1 MIVVD
6 MPADVKSHWPS
17 DGTMGHAD
25 GAGRKASGQFLW
37 ALGSKSCNNIINE
50 IYGNNGFALT
60 NLREYLI
67 ALGLDIEEDTSLR
80 VGYHRQVNRNEKR
93 KLYKLPLDNKAYFKQ
108 VKLRETVKDE
118 EKKAFNGLENTK
130 LISAEFQKM
139 IAQGGGFLEIP
150 FKLEYS
156 TFRKARINS
165 NTFAKLNKEHGY
177 SSFAETGHS
186 YTDPSG
192 VKHPTYAMPIM
203 SKAVREGFSAVD
215 GSKKPHE
222 YTSAYTK
229 IYLDSIKYIAIERAV
244 CKLKKNKKMSEEQQ
258 QAVAKLEEKMRKLE
272 KDAQK
277 QYDDVVSSIIEDK
290 IDTKENL
297 IGKGCMTARIPNAAT
312 AVWSADPNLN
322 INEVAMSL
330 EHAKSLMLCDKDG
343 NLKKDASVLL
353 WRDPCLHDANV
364 RYMKVVINNNLLG
377 VAVNPLVDKPFAG
390 DFDGDCVALA
400 ALHSYEAKMEAKK
413 KLSMETNL
421 LNFSDY
427 DNDKD
432 EYRLFFASDM
442 DVASNW
448 YANPALKEQ
457 YEKLQTEINVLEKKV
472 MAYEKGNKKALD
484 DVTFSTKKATFTGMD
499 AVTRLRQK
507 YANNISR
514 VLKESLA
521 GIGNDMLSFGDKESL
536 LKSYDKIARVTKAK
550 GNWKKMDSLAENIGV
565 SYERVDDDTHEIK
578 YDTVKD
584 ITDKEGNACTKARA
598 EGYEREWNNE
608 TQMIAAYKADD
619 TSTGGMH
626 AKLLVAAFRDI
637 DLKACLELAEPITQ
651 GILDSKHFKDDAIA
665 RDIIAN
671 FWGKDVLKGYK
682 LTGDWSNSKGLSPD
696 DFKNELRNTAHERI
710 KARVKDPNVKG
721 RGVKYIIK
729 TDKDGDPITDR
740 YGNKI
745 YEETYV
751 KCTKK
756 EWIAQMA
763 GMYCALDVPINEEYI
778 KRLADIMTRT
788 EDVPVKSVNGG
799 FVLAKSKDARGN
811 DTVEVVED
819 GAGTVCGYYDMANEE
834 GAFSDKV
841 NYYENK
847 LRSYAEGALMNEDSY
862 RFADSQNFAVNAA
875 KLNAYDRSKLK
886 IFDVMDAAQKALD
899 YDNALAGLSESEILT
914 DEEKKAAFGRKLE
927 IREAISNSS
936 AYAPDILIDGLKGDL
951 YREQVKSETDILPE
965 KSRNVKV
972 TKENKVVCIDVNVKP
987 LSRSDCLLTN
997 EYEEGVS
1004 YMGETEEEYEERMS
1018 HEREAMEEISEYEMA
1033 AGAELPLSEGNAFDI
1048 EDEDDDP
1055 DGPKGPGGSGK

>member
-1 MIVVD
+1 MNASRETAFQLKTTALNRVYKKTYDESFTKEDYEARLPKDKNHPTPEEKVFLDVIETLRGRCRFDNEYKEGATTKVASALMNPTNEDSRKQDFFISDNKLDGANMRVLDSGFDGVFCPVATGNATNQGIVRYLSRGMLDRIDNRTGKVTPLEFDKEPPVCPLIENEIFRYSFFDKWDRIQMSFSNSLTALHIADGAGVGFFNCGGYTFDDGFVVSRKFCEKYPINDQSRDDGSLRPLMAQDKLCDMHGNKGVIAKVFDPVFYSANIKAGMKSTLEGNTAVFDYNGKQYRFDNWKEALLNFKASCVPALPDNFTNRDVIIRMIQAEEGYKGADDEILRLFAENPGMDIVASPYSALSRWNGGIARESLSNNEDLNFKGGVVEGGIGKMNMIVVD

-165 NTFAKLNKEHGY
+165 NTFTKLNKEHGY

-192 VKHPTYAMPIM
+192 VKHPTYAMPVM

-229 IYLDSIKYIAIERAV
+229 IYLDSIKYIAMERAV
-244 CKLKKNKKMSEEQQ
+244 CKLKKNKNMSAEQQ

-413 KLSMETNL
+413 KLSMENNL

-550 GNWKKMDSLAENIGV
+550 GN
-565 SYERVDDDTHEIK
+565 
-578 YDTVKD
+578 
-584 ITDKEGNACTKARA
+584 
-598 EGYEREWNNE
+598 
-608 TQMIAAYKADD
+608 
-619 TSTGGMH
+619 
-626 AKLLVAAFRDI
+626 
-637 DLKACLELAEPITQ
+637 
-651 GILDSKHFKDDAIA
+651 
-665 RDIIAN
+665 
-671 FWGKDVLKGYK
+671 
-682 LTGDWSNSKGLSPD
+682 
-696 DFKNELRNTAHERI
+696 
-710 KARVKDPNVKG
+710 
-721 RGVKYIIK
+721 
-729 TDKDGDPITDR
+729 
-740 YGNKI
+740 
-745 YEETYV
+745 
-751 KCTKK
+751 
-756 EWIAQMA
+756 
-763 GMYCALDVPINEEYI
+763 
-778 KRLADIMTRT
+778 
-788 EDVPVKSVNGG
+788 
-799 FVLAKSKDARGN
+799 
-811 DTVEVVED
+811 
-819 GAGTVCGYYDMANEE
+819 
-834 GAFSDKV
+834 
-841 NYYENK
+841 
-847 LRSYAEGALMNEDSY
+847 
-862 RFADSQNFAVNAA
+862 
-875 KLNAYDRSKLK
+875 
-886 IFDVMDAAQKALD
+886 
-899 YDNALAGLSESEILT
+899 
-914 DEEKKAAFGRKLE
+914 
-927 IREAISNSS
+927 
-936 AYAPDILIDGLKGDL
+936 
-951 YREQVKSETDILPE
+951 
-965 KSRNVKV
+965 
-972 TKENKVVCIDVNVKP
+972 
-987 LSRSDCLLTN
+987 
-997 EYEEGVS
+997 
-1004 YMGETEEEYEERMS
+1004 
-1018 HEREAMEEISEYEMA
+1018 
-1033 AGAELPLSEGNAFDI
+1033 
-1048 EDEDDDP
+1048 
-1055 DGPKGPGGSGK
+1055 